1 MAGTKMKAKKIK
13 EPINW
18 KKELKLLPGYI
29 ILFLWVLFTFVML
42 LWILAASF
50 STTQDMFKGTIFTS
64 LFSGNFHP
72 ENYITAW
79 TTSNVSVFFGN
90 SLLYSVVSCVF
101 ILLISAPAAY
111 VLSRYEFVGNKVI
124 RLGFVIA
131 MSVPAVMIIMP
142 IFALTSSLNFRGRLL
157 LIVLYICLNVPF
169 TTTYLLN
176 FFGTLS
182 KTYEEAAAIDGCSPM
197 KTFWKIML
205 PLVQPAIITV
215 TIFNF
220 LAVWNEFF
228 MALIFASEE
237 SMAPVG
243 VGLLQIVNAMKYT
256 GNYGALFAA
265 VIIVF
270 LPTFILYLFLSEKII
285 AGVTG
290 GGIKG

>member
-1 MAGTKMKAKKIK
+1 
-13 EPINW
+13 
-18 KKELKLLPGYI
+18 
-29 ILFLWVLFTFVML
+29 
-42 LWILAASF
+42 
-50 STTQDMFKGTIFTS
+50 
-64 LFSGNFHP
+64 
-72 ENYITAW
+72 
-79 TTSNVSVFFGN
+79 
-90 SLLYSVVSCVF
+90 
-101 ILLISAPAAY
+101 
-111 VLSRYEFVGNKVI
+111 
-124 RLGFVIA
+124 

-142 IFALTSSLNFRGRLL
+142 IFSLTSSLHVQGRVL
-157 LIVLYICLNVPF
+157 LIILYICLNVPF

>member
-1 MAGTKMKAKKIK
+1 MAKTKVKKTKIR

-29 ILFLWVLFTFVML
+29 ILCLWVLFTFVML

-50 STTQDMFKGTIFTS
+50 STTQDMFKGTIFQS
-64 LFSGNFHP
+64 LLAGEFHP

-79 TTSNVSVFFGN
+79 TSSNVSVFFGN
-90 SLLYSVVSCVF
+90 SLLYSVVSCVC

-111 VLSRYEFVGNKVI
+111 VLSRYEFIGNKVI

-142 IFALTSSLNFRGRLL
+142 IFALTSSLNISGRIL
-157 LIVLYICLNVPF
+157 LIILYICLNVPF

-182 KTYEEAAAIDGCSPM
+182 KTYEEAAAIDGCTPM

-228 MALIFASEE
+228 MALIYATEE